1 MKKLLIVLLLLLTG
15 CIAKITPKAIILH
28 PTLGDKLMVVP
39 KHNKIGSY
47 IAPDN
52 GVFMTEE
59 VFKDMVRQLLLS
71 RQREDLFLS
80 AI

>member
-28 PTLGDKLMVVP
+28 PTLGDKLMIIP
-39 KHNKIGSY
+39 KHNKIGSHV
-47 IAPDN
+47 APDN

-59 VFKDMVRQLLLS
+59 VFKKMIRDLLLAK
-71 RQREDLFLS
+71 QKEKKFYL
-80 AI
+80 